1 MKTITIIAERMTDQA
16 LSAIVPTRGVA
27 SVEVG
32 PNRADLRAAA
42 PVRDYRSFRN
52 PSRFTPAVR
61 IDMLVDDDTV
71 ETVFDSVSFAYGAGI
86 FSDAEMW
93 VEAPALALSA

>member
-16 LSAIVPTRGVA
+16 LAAIIPARGVA
-27 SVEVG
+27 SVDIR
-32 PNRADLRAAA
+32 PNRADIRHAAA
-42 PVRDYRSFRN
+42 IRGYQSFRN

-61 IDMLVDDDTV
+61 IDLVVDDDV
-71 ETVFDSVSFAYGAGI
+71 VDTVFDSVSFAYGAGV